1 MFQAGGQS
9 PMHLRFLCATWLL
22 LPSLAGADVTADDV
36 ERCMRRNAPER
47 ASIPSLSIQ
56 SVDRSGE
63 SSEAAARVYW
73 HADEPGGVRVVLRMT
88 EPDDVRGTSVLMVGG
103 DRKPPELFVYL
114 PDLSKVKRVR
124 KRHLDRPLLG
134 TDFSFEDFER
144 IRGMSG
150 RTRFALAGERWI
162 HGRRVWV
169 LDGRAESGEDSA
181 YERFLI
187 YVDQEYCVPLRTEF
201 IGAGNELR
209 KVLTALPEHI
219 TREGRYYVPR
229 RLAMRDLR
237 DRTETTIAVN
247 EIHVDDSP
255 PADLFTLG
263 GLAAGSD

>member
-1 MFQAGGQS
+1 
-9 PMHLRFLCATWLL
+9 MHLRLLCATWLL
-22 LPSLAGADVTADDV
+22 LPSLAGAEVTAGEV
-36 ERCMRRNAPER
+36 EQCMRTNAPER

-63 SSEAAARVYW
+63 SSESVARVYW
-73 HADEPGGVRVVLRMT
+73 EADHPGGVRFVLRMA
-88 EPDDVRGTSVLMVGG
+88 EPEDVRGTSVLMVGD
-103 DRKPPELFVYL
+103 DRGSPELFVYL

-144 IRGMSG
+144 LRGMSG
-150 RTRFALAGERWI
+150 RTRFALAGERSF
-162 HGRRVWV
+162 HGRRVWI
-169 LDGRAESGEDSA
+169 LDGRPRTRKDST
-181 YERFLI
+181 YDRLLI

-201 IGAGNELR
+201 IGAGDEIR
-209 KVLTALPEHI
+209 KVLTALPEDI

-237 DRTETTIAVN
+237 DHTETVIAVD

-255 PADLFTLG
+255 PADLFTLR
-263 GLAAGSD
+263 GLAAGRD

>member
-1 MFQAGGQS
+1 MFQAGGRS

-63 SSEAAARVYW
+63 SSEAMARVNW
-73 HADEPGGVRVVLRMT
+73 QVDELGGVRVVLRMT
-88 EPDDVRGTSVLMVGG
+88 EPDDVRGTSVLMVGN
-103 DRKPPELFVYL
+103 DREPPEFFVYL

-124 KRHLDRPLLG
+124 KRHLNQPLLG

-144 IRGMSG
+144 IQGISG
-150 RTRFALAGERWI
+150 RTRLALAGEQSI
-162 HGRRVWV
+162 HGRRVWI
-169 LDGRAESGEDSA
+169 LDDRPEFGEDSA
-181 YERFLI
+181 YDRILI

-201 IGAGNELR
+201 IGAGDELQ
-209 KVLTALPEHI
+209 KVLTAPPEHI
-219 TREGRYYVPR
+219 TREGRYYIPR

-237 DRTETTIAVN
+237 DRTETMIAID

-255 PADLFTLG
+255 PADLFTPA